1 VELRRGIEGGVDRWS
16 IHHGT
21 EVGGGS
27 ARHDGAR
34 GEVVVLS
41 RLEEEEGRLPPPQW
55 ASWAGWVTH
64 ADWPAGPTRPK
75 VRKEFF

>member
-1 VELRRGIEGGVDRWS
+1 VGLTVGRFTMARRW
-16 IHHGT
+16 
-21 EVGGGS
+21 EV
-27 ARHDGAR
+27 ARHGGAR

-41 RLEEEEGRLPPPQW
+41 RLGEEEGRLPPPQW